1 MMDGED
7 EPLTAALPLSASDD
21 APAPAPAN
29 GGGGLRQ
36 QGEVYV
42 QMEGR

>member
-7 EPLTAALPLSASDD
+7 EPLTAALPLASSDD
-21 APAPAPAN
+21 AS
-29 GGGGLRQ
+29 GGGGGGGVPRQ